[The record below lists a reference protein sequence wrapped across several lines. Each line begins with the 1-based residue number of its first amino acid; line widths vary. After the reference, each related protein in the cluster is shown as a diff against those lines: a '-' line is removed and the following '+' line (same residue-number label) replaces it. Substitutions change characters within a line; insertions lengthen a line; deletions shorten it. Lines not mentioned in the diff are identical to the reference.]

1 MAEKK
6 IKMIQEEQ
14 AKNIAESIR
23 AVAEHIIQCA
33 DNYARGIN
41 DDTIGIKI
49 TMDFRVDALPT
60 VTFTQDVCP
69 RTWINAVHDG
79 RCRIWTKEGRME
91 LSEPM
96 EEGLYCVDVAVF
108 KGEPNAADRDVSVK
122 VWARDRDEAAQK
134 AREIVGR
141 SGERVKVLR
150 VWREQK

>member
-6 IKMIQEEQ
+6 IRMSREEVE
-14 AKNIAESIR
+14 KNIAESIR

-33 DNYARGIN
+33 DNYARGLN
-41 DDTIGIKI
+41 DDAIGIKI
-49 TMDFRVDALPT
+49 TMDFSVDALPT
-60 VTFTQDVCP
+60 VTFSQDVCP

-79 RCRIWTKEGRME
+79 RCRIWTKEGRLE
-91 LSEPM
+91 LFEPM

-108 KGEPNAADRDVSVK
+108 KGETNAADRDVSVK

-141 SGERVKVLR
+141 SGEWVKVLR
-150 VWREQK
+150 VWRKQK